1 MSETKYNRRNRRD
14 RKKRILTR
22 LLIVLIIIFLLV
34 GLAGILMARQKQA
47 MEKQQKKDEAIAAL
61 ASIPTVTPTPA
72 ATPTP
77 TPTPIPTVTP
87 TPVITRAPAF
97 NPEDYMGVWK
107 SENGKVTIQITELTE
122 KTITFTYTQTNKKG
136 TAVCEANVKKSVA
149 GNAANFSFKDSLGNK
164 AKGFLTFDNGR
175 LYAYIKTRKKAE
187 GAKVH
192 PSVDGIM
199 IRN

>member
-1 MSETKYNRRNRRD
+1 MSETKHNRRN

-77 TPTPIPTVTP
+77 TPTVTP

>member
-34 GLAGILMARQKQA
+34 GLAGILMSRQKQA

-97 NPEDYMGVWK
+97 NPEDYIGVWK
-107 SENGKVTIQITELTE
+107 SENGRVTIQITELTE
-122 KTITFTYTQTNKKG
+122 KTITFTYTQTNKKE

>member
-1 MSETKYNRRNRRD
+1 M
-14 RKKRILTR
+14 
-22 LLIVLIIIFLLV
+22 
-34 GLAGILMARQKQA
+34 
-47 MEKQQKKDEAIAAL
+47 
-61 ASIPTVTPTPA
+61 
-72 ATPTP
+72 
-77 TPTPIPTVTP
+77 
-87 TPVITRAPAF
+87 
-97 NPEDYMGVWK
+97 
-107 SENGKVTIQITELTE
+107 
-122 KTITFTYTQTNKKG
+122 
-136 TAVCEANVKKSVA
+136 CEANVKKSVA

>member
-1 MSETKYNRRNRRD
+1 MSETKHNRRNRRD

-34 GLAGILMARQKQA
+34 GLAGILMARQKQD

-61 ASIPTVTPTPA
+61 AS
-72 ATPTP
+72 
-77 TPTPIPTVTP
+77 IPTVTP

-107 SENGKVTIQITELTE
+107 SENGRVTIQITELTE

>member
-1 MSETKYNRRNRRD
+1 MSETKHNRRN

-107 SENGKVTIQITELTE
+107 SENGRVTIQITELTE

-164 AKGFLTFDNGR
+164 AKGFLTFDNGDYMR
-175 LYAYIKTRKKAE
+175 I
-187 GAKVH
+187 
-192 PSVDGIM
+192 
-199 IRN
+199 

>member
-1 MSETKYNRRNRRD
+1 MSETKHNRRN

-107 SENGKVTIQITELTE
+107 SENGRVTIQITELTE

-175 LYAYIKTRKKAE
+175 LYAYIKTRK
-187 GAKVH
+187 
-192 PSVDGIM
+192 
-199 IRN
+199 